1 MENAELEKLVLLRL
15 NDDDV
20 YHVRK
25 WFPAK
30 FNWNI
35 PEAVNGLVGCVSSQ
49 YKSAAHKKIIQT
61 DF

>member
-1 MENAELEKLVLLRL
+1 MENAELEKLVPLRL

-35 PEAVNGLVGCVSSQ
+35 HSWGSERVSWMCQ
-49 YKSAAHKKIIQT
+49 
-61 DF
+61 